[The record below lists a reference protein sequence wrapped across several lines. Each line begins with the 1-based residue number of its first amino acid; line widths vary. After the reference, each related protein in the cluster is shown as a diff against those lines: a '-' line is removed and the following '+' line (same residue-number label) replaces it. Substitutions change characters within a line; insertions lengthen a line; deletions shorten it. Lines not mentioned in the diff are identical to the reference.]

1 MRILRFFFLLR
12 FYCGSVGFLLLLSTW
27 RVTTFDSLGFSPGR
41 CRPVNGPSSAA
52 VNSRQSHTA
61 AHWLPA
67 PAGGSLHRISP
78 SSSTY
83 ILLHISLFRRQLH
96 QRCHY
101 KWQLLIVSWAIDPV
115 VVSSITQCFILV
127 GFCALSRSVAEFITG
142 VRYLYYAAISAS
154 RSHIRISLSR
164 VSPGPRA
171 FALLRL
177 HLKGPP
183 KTLAATT
190 FTRPAQLPPSH
201 FGFLVALP
209 LVRVKDPPSCAL
221 PPLLLHLTPSASATS
236 SPHLANFLSSR
247 RGSFTCDAP
256 PSGLRDLLR
265 FQYQLRR

>member
-1 MRILRFFFLLR
+1 MMGKRR
-12 FYCGSVGFLLLLSTW
+12 G
-27 RVTTFDSLGFSPGR
+27 
-41 CRPVNGPSSAA
+41 
-52 VNSRQSHTA
+52 TA
-61 AHWLPA
+61 QIATA
-67 PAGGSLHRISP
+67 SPAGCAASNRHKNLLFSQLARSLAVYS
-78 SSSTY
+78 
-83 ILLHISLFRRQLH
+83 RRN
-96 QRCHY
+96 
-101 KWQLLIVSWAIDPV
+101 VSWAIDPV

-127 GFCALSRSVAEFITG
+127 GFSALSRSVAEFITG

-164 VSPGPRA
+164 VSPEPRA

-177 HLKGPP
+177 HLKDGAP
-183 KTLAATT
+183 KKLWLQPHSK
-190 FTRPAQLPPSH
+190 RPAQQPPSH

-209 LVRVKDPPSCAL
+209 LVRFKDPPSCAL

>member
-27 RVTTFDSLGFSPGR
+27 LLTTFDSLGFSPGR

-67 PAGGSLHRISP
+67 PAGCSLHRISP

-127 GFCALSRSVAEFITG
+127 GFCALSRSVAEFI
-142 VRYLYYAAISAS
+142 
-154 RSHIRISLSR
+154 
-164 VSPGPRA
+164 PGSDI
-171 FALLRL
+171 FITLRFQQV
-177 HLKGPP
+177 G
-183 KTLAATT
+183 
-190 FTRPAQLPPSH
+190 FI
-201 FGFLVALP
+201 FGFLFLAFHQGHG
-209 LVRVKDPPSCAL
+209 R
-221 PPLLLHLTPSASATS
+221 LLYY
-236 SPHLANFLSSR
+236 
-247 RGSFTCDAP
+247 G
-256 PSGLRDLLR
+256 
-265 FQYQLRR
+265 YI

>member
-1 MRILRFFFLLR
+1 MVQWDFFFCFLP
-12 FYCGSVGFLLLLSTW
+12 GFLLLLIHWAFPQADADLLTA
-27 RVTTFDSLGFSPGR
+27 RLRRRLTVGSPTQRRIGYR
-41 CRPVNGPSSAA
+41 LPPVALC
-52 VNSRQSHTA
+52 TA
-61 AHWLPA
+61 FLPVL
-67 PAGGSLHRISP
+67 LHIL
-78 SSSTY
+78 
-83 ILLHISLFRRQLH
+83 LLHISLFRRQLH
-96 QRCHY
+96 QRCYY

-164 VSPGPRA
+164 VSPEPRA

-177 HLKGPP
+177 HLKDGAP
-183 KTLAATT
+183 KKLWLQPHSK
-190 FTRPAQLPPSH
+190 RPAQQPPSH

-209 LVRVKDPPSCAL
+209 LVRFKDPPSCAL

>member
-27 RVTTFDSLGFSPGR
+27 LLTTFDSLGFSPGR

-67 PAGGSLHRISP
+67 PAGCSLHRISP

-83 ILLHISLFRRQLH
+83 IIIAYLFISPATPSAMSLQVAAFNRVLGNR
-96 QRCHY
+96 
-101 KWQLLIVSWAIDPV
+101 
-115 VVSSITQCFILV
+115 SSS
-127 GFCALSRSVAEFITG
+127 GFKHNAMFHPGWFLCSLSRSVAEFITG

-164 VSPGPRA
+164 VSPEPRA

-177 HLKGPP
+177 HLKDGAP
-183 KTLAATT
+183 KKLWLQPHSK
-190 FTRPAQLPPSH
+190 RPAQQPPRH

-209 LVRVKDPPSCAL
+209 LVRFKE
-221 PPLLLHLTPSASATS
+221 T
-236 SPHLANFLSSR
+236 SR
-247 RGSFTCDAP
+247 RLCIVHRGI
-256 PSGLRDLLR
+256 
-265 FQYQLRR
+265 